1 MGNEDFKLGDVWK
14 GIQRTEIVDEFKQNN
29 VYAKDKCKEC
39 FARFFCSGGCAA
51 NAYQFHGKI
60 LEAYDIGCEL
70 ERKRVECALMM
81 KAALADTV
89 TAATPRK
96 KTGSLYSDEAC
107 DELCEET
114 CDETGND
121 KDA

>member
-1 MGNEDFKLGDVWK
+1 MKE
-14 GIQRTEIVDEFKQNN
+14 
-29 VYAKDKCKEC
+29 KCKTC

-81 KAALADTV
+81 KAALADLPEEV
-89 TAATPRK
+89 KPESKPRSSGFTA
-96 KTGSLYSDEAC
+96 DEDCA
-107 DELCEET
+107 ESCEEP
-114 CDETGND
+114 CESDLSS
-121 KDA
+121 